1 MRFLVLCVF
10 CFDRSLKKK
19 KDIFWQLFLYILRA
33 KKKDMC
39 VSGFSIDL
47 FFHRLL
53 CFWKRVHPKK
63 MLQFPERKYCF
74 LRLDF
79 NTASLI
85 PILTLNFTDLF
96 MNFCNVG
103 GEGGLTFMNEIKQT
117 TLGILFIMTNS
128 FLNQFCHFFYNLV
141 PFFLSLMII
150 LRWWKIS

>member
-1 MRFLVLCVF
+1 
-10 CFDRSLKKK
+10 
-19 KDIFWQLFLYILRA
+19 
-33 KKKDMC
+33 
-39 VSGFSIDL
+39 
-47 FFHRLL
+47 
-53 CFWKRVHPKK
+53 

-103 GEGGLTFMNEIKQT
+103 GEGGLTFTNEIKQT

-128 FLNQFCHFFYNLV
+128 FLNKLHAWQVHVFRYH
-141 PFFLSLMII
+141 SLGNQN
-150 LRWWKIS
+150 W